1 MSSTSNMASPL
12 FDLTSLFTQGTL
24 KFFQAKCFENRN
36 NAGGT
41 STYYTNN
48 PVMTSNQIAVYFVTF
63 TSNYGSN
70 NMGDNVNGPYG
81 RYIASGQDV
90 TFSLINGIGG
100 YAYSC
105 SQYPST
111 VQGVFT
117 SAGGY
122 STGQITHQ
130 LSSLTYS
137 SSHPNIWVNIACFI
151 YTPPA

>member
-1 MSSTSNMASPL
+1 MASAL

-24 KFFQAKCFENRN
+24 KFFQAQCFERRN
-36 NAGGT
+36 GAGGT

-70 NMGDNVNGPYG
+70 NMNDNVSGPYG
-81 RYIASGQDV
+81 TYTASGQDV
-90 TFSLINGIGG
+90 TFSLTNGMGG
-100 YAYSC
+100 YLYFVS
-105 SQYPST
+105 SYPST

-122 STGQITHQ
+122 STGQITHG
-130 LSSLTYS
+130 LWSLTTS
-137 SSHPNIWVNIACFI
+137 SSYPNIWVNIACFI